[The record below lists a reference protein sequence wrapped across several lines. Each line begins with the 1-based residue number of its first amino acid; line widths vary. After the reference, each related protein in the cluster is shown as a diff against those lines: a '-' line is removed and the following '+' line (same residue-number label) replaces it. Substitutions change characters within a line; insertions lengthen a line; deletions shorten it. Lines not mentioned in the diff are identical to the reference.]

1 MSHRRVVGSRAS
13 NAESARPHDAV
24 RADADLTEHGE
35 TIVALA
41 TAPGRG
47 ALAVIRMSGSAA
59 REIARR
65 VGVSGALTPREA
77 TRVQLHECDT
87 PAAPLDD
94 ALATWF
100 PAPRSATGE
109 DVIELSV
116 HGGSFVSTAVLAALV
131 AAGARPARAGEF
143 SERAVRNGKLDL
155 LQAEAVAD
163 LIDARSRAMHRTALK
178 QLSGAL
184 SHRLAALRD
193 ALVQV
198 EALIA
203 YEIDFPEEDDGPQPR
218 ARAVEAA
225 ERVLAALTAL
235 RGTLPAAELGR
246 EGVTVVLAG
255 APNAGKSSLL
265 NALVGDARAIVSEVP
280 GTTRDAIEVLVDHEP
295 LPLRLVDTAG
305 LRESDDLVERLGLEV
320 SARWLA
326 RAQVVLVCGETDA
339 GLAQAAEVVAAH
351 STAPRVLVRTKA
363 DRAAQGE
370 GVGRVVESASRG
382 GAAAAATAAVA
393 RGDAVAVSALTGEG
407 LDALRAA
414 ISDAVRAA
422 YPEPAEDQPMVTR
435 ARHEAAVARAA
446 EEVAAFAEAWRA
458 DALPAPVAATHLRAA
473 IFALDE
479 LTGAIDIEDVLERV
493 FRTFCV
499 GK

>member
-1 MSHRRVVGSRAS
+1 
-13 NAESARPHDAV
+13 V
-24 RADADLTEHGE
+24 RAAADLGAPGE

-47 ALAVIRMSGSAA
+47 ALAVIRLSGPTA

-65 VGVSGALTPREA
+65 VGVPDTLAPRVA
-77 TRVQLHECDT
+77 IRVHLHDCDV
-87 PAAPLDD
+87 PAAPLDE

-109 DVIELSV
+109 DVLELSV
-116 HGGSFVSTAVLAALV
+116 HGGSYVSTAVLAALV
-131 AAGARPARAGEF
+131 EAGARPARAGEF

-163 LIDARSRAMHRTALK
+163 LIDARSRAMHRTALR

-193 ALVQV
+193 ALVEV

-218 ARAVEAA
+218 ARAIEAA
-225 ERVLAALTAL
+225 ERVLSALTAL

-255 APNAGKSSLL
+255 APNVGKSSLL

-280 GTTRDAIEVLVDHEP
+280 GTTRDAIEVLVDHDP

-305 LRESDDLVERLGLEV
+305 LRESDDVVERLGLEV

-326 RAQVVLVCGETDA
+326 RAQVVLVCGETQVE
-339 GLAQAAEVVAAH
+339 LERAAAAVAAH
-351 STAPRVLVRTKA
+351 SVAPRILVRTKG
-363 DRAAQGE
+363 DRAPQDGT
-370 GVGRVVESASRG
+370 ASS
-382 GAAAAATAAVA
+382 GAADGTH
-393 RGDAVAVSALTGEG
+393 DAVTVSALTGDG
-407 LDALRAA
+407 LDALRRA
-414 ISDAVRAA
+414 ITGAVRTA
-422 YPEPAEDQPMVTR
+422 YPEPAEDQPLVTR

-446 EEVAAFAEAWRA
+446 DEVAAFAEAWRT

-473 IFALDE
+473 ILALDE

>member
-1 MSHRRVVGSRAS
+1 VRALTDVVG
-13 NAESARPHDAV
+13 
-24 RADADLTEHGE
+24 HGE

-41 TAPGRG
+41 TAPGRS
-47 ALAVIRMSGSAA
+47 ALALVRLSGSAA
-59 REIARR
+59 RDIARR
-65 VGVSGALTPREA
+65 IGVPEALAARAA
-77 TRVQLHECDT
+77 TRVQLHDCDT
-87 PAAPLDD
+87 PTVPLDD

-100 PAPRSATGE
+100 PAPRSPTGE
-109 DVIELSV
+109 DVLELSV
-116 HGGSFVSTAVLAALV
+116 HGGSYVSTVVVAALV
-131 AAGARPARAGEF
+131 SAGARPARAGEF

-163 LIDARSRAMHRTALK
+163 LIDARSRAMHRTALR

-193 ALVQV
+193 ALIDV

-218 ARAVEAA
+218 ARAVVAA

-246 EGVTVVLAG
+246 DGVTVVLAG
-255 APNAGKSSLL
+255 APNVGKSSLL
-265 NALVGDARAIVSEVP
+265 NALVGDARAIVSELP
-280 GTTRDAIEVLVDHEP
+280 GTTRDAIEVLLDHEP
-295 LPLRLVDTAG
+295 WPLRLVDTAG

-339 GLAQAAEVVAAH
+339 ALAQAATSVGAH
-351 STAPRVLVRTKA
+351 SEAPQILVRTKG
-363 DRAAQGE
+363 DRA
-370 GVGRVVESASRG
+370 SASASGSGSASGSARRASNEAG
-382 GAAAAATAAVA
+382 PAGAVVT
-393 RGDAVAVSALTGEG
+393 VSALTGDG
-407 LDALRAA
+407 LDALRHA
-414 ISDAVRAA
+414 ITAAVRAA
-422 YPEPAEDQPMVTR
+422 YPEPAEDQPLVTR

-446 EEVAAFAEAWRA
+446 DEVAAFAEAWRA
-458 DALPAPVAATHLRAA
+458 NALPAPVAATHLRAA
-473 IFALDE
+473 ILALDE
-479 LTGAIDIEDVLERV
+479 LTGAIDVEDVLERV

>member
-1 MSHRRVVGSRAS
+1 MRAS
-13 NAESARPHDAV
+13 AALNG
-24 RADADLTEHGE
+24 HGD
-35 TIVALA
+35 TIAALA

-47 ALAVIRMSGSAA
+47 ALAIIRMSGPAA
-59 REIARR
+59 RDIARR
-65 VGVSGALTPREA
+65 VGVPDTLAPRVA
-77 TRVQLHECDT
+77 TRVRLHDCDLASAT
-87 PAAPLDD
+87 LDD

-100 PAPRSATGE
+100 PAPHSATGE
-109 DVIELSV
+109 DVLELSV
-116 HGGSFVSTAVLAALV
+116 HGGSVVCTGVLAALV
-131 AAGARPARAGEF
+131 AAGVRLARAGEF

-184 SHRLAALRD
+184 SHRLAELRA
-193 ALVQV
+193 ALVEV

-218 ARAVEAA
+218 ARAVDAA

-246 EGVTVVLAG
+246 DGVTVVLAG

-265 NALVGDARAIVSEVP
+265 NALVGDPRAIVSEIP
-280 GTTRDAIEVLVDHEP
+280 GTTRDAIEVLVDHDP

-305 LRESDDLVERLGLEV
+305 LRESEDLVERLGLEV

-326 RAQVVLVCGETDA
+326 RAQVVLVCGETNA
-339 GLAQAAEVVAAH
+339 ALAQAAAAVAAH
-351 STAPRVLVRTKA
+351 STAPRILVRTKG
-363 DRAAQGE
+363 DCAAEDVMTGE
-370 GVGRVVESASRG
+370 
-382 GAAAAATAAVA
+382 AVT
-393 RGDAVAVSALTGEG
+393 VSALTGEG
-407 LDALRAA
+407 LDALRGAMTA
-414 ISDAVRAA
+414 AVRAA

-435 ARHEAAVARAA
+435 ARHEAALARAA
-446 EEVAAFAEAWRA
+446 DEVAAFAEAWRT

-473 IFALDE
+473 ILALDE